1 MKFVFTFTKPEDGST
16 VKFEGGR
23 TSLWDAQ
30 EIAAEWPKRP
40 TNQNRLDFAWAY
52 CAAKRAG
59 KLNELD
65 VEGMGAEEAIDSI
78 ADTYDVEIKDNK
90 PEADAPLADAPSE

>member
-1 MKFVFTFTKPEDGST
+1 MKFAFTFTKPEDGST
-16 VKFEGGR
+16 VEFEGGR

-30 EIAAEWPKRP
+30 EIAAGWPERV

-59 KLNELD
+59 KLKELGAD
-65 VEGMGAEEAIDSI
+65 GMDASEAIDYI
-78 ADTYDVEIKDNK
+78 ADTYDVSIKDNK
-90 PEADAPLADAPSE
+90 PDAPLEEERPE

>member
-16 VKFEGGR
+16 VEFEGGR

-30 EIAAEWPKRP
+30 EIAADWPKRA

-52 CAAKRAG
+52 CAAKRSG
-59 KLNELD
+59 KLAEIGAD
-65 VEGMGAEEAIDSI
+65 GMEPSDAIDYI
-78 ADTYDVEIKDNK
+78 ADTYDVSIRDNK
-90 PEADAPLADAPSE
+90 PAPLAPERAE